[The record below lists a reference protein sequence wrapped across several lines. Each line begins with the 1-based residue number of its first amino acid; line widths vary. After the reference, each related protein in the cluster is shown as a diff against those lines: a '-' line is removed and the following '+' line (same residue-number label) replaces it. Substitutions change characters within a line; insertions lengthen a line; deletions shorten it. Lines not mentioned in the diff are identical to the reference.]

1 MSSGS
6 LVVQDYAGVTLAS
19 IANASML
26 DSRAIDATGEALYQL
41 VDKQNRRK
49 IIVDFSDVRF
59 LSSQA
64 IGVIISMHQKT
75 KKIKGELVLCGVRE
89 EIMKVFKITSLDKL
103 LTFLPND
110 KAALKKFG
118 VHVR

>member
-1 MSSGS
+1 MASSS
-6 LVVQDYAGVTLAS
+6 LVVQDYAGVTVAT
-19 IANASML
+19 IANSSML
-26 DSRAIDATGEALYQL
+26 DSRAIEATGDALYRL
-41 VDKQNRRK
+41 ADVENRRK
-49 IIVDFSDVRF
+49 VIVDFSDVRF

-64 IGVIISMHQKT
+64 IGVIISMHQKV
-75 KKIKGELVLCGVRE
+75 KKIKGEMVLCGVRE

-103 LTFLPND
+103 LKFLPDD